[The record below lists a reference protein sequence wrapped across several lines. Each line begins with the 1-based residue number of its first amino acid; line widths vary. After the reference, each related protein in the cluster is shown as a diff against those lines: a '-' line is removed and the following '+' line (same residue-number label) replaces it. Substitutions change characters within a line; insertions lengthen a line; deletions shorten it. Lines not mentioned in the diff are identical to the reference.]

1 MQEDGH
7 YDFHSPDALFERAKE
22 LLCLY
27 EIEQALSNYDQN
39 IEDVIDNILH
49 IIPKGW
55 QYEDICEAEIILGD
69 KIYHRS
75 SFTRTELK
83 ISYPLKEYDKVIG
96 ELRIFYTRPVKCDK
110 GIFLPEE
117 HLLLKSIAE
126 KFSTF
131 LILKKLRPI
140 SQRELSLPDEEFFQ
154 QIKKNYHG
162 LIEWLKPFGL
172 TDSDIIQLLK
182 NPITFKKGETLGKQ
196 GAYTSYFILLAKGAT
211 KSFVEGLHGKS
222 YSFMISVPFEFIS
235 LSSLY
240 GNSYYFTTIALIPTT
255 AFLIEKQTVLR
266 ILNQNP
272 QFHKAI
278 TKWLC
283 DNYDILFN
291 RLKCLSLKQTTGR
304 MAETLLYL
312 SRVFNSDLIP
322 SFISRKDLAELSA
335 MSNENAVRILSDF
348 KNENIISD
356 TPKGITLINKQLLQ
370 TISIAG

>member
-1 MQEDGH
+1 MQENSYLDI
-7 YDFHSPDALFERAKE
+7 HSHDALFERAKE

-27 EIEQALSNYDQN
+27 EVEKVLSNYDKDV
-39 IEDVIDNILH
+39 EDIINELLN

-55 QYEDICEAEIILGD
+55 QYDEICEVEIILGD
-69 KIYHRS
+69 KIYHRPS
-75 SFTRTELK
+75 LIRTELK

-96 ELRIFYTRPVKCDK
+96 ELRIFYIRPVKCEK

-131 LILKKLRPI
+131 LILKRLKPT
-140 SQRELSLPDEEFFQ
+140 SQPELSLSDEEFLQ
-154 QIKKNYHG
+154 QIKKNYPG
-162 LIEWLKPFGL
+162 LLEWLKPFGL
-172 TDSDIIQLLK
+172 TNPDIIQLLK
-182 NPITFKKGETLGKQ
+182 NPISFKKGETLGKQ
-196 GAYTSYFILLAKGAT
+196 GAYTSYFILLARGAT
-211 KSFVEGLHGKS
+211 KSFVEGLHSKS
-222 YSFMISVPFEFIS
+222 YSFMISTPFEFIS

-272 QFHKAI
+272 QFQKAL

-283 DNYDILFN
+283 DNYEILFS

-335 MSNENAVRILSDF
+335 MSNENAVRILSEF
-348 KNENIISD
+348 KNEHIIAD
-356 TPKGITLINKQLLQ
+356 TPKGIELINKQLLQ